1 MRRKRDTQGWL
12 DFQPSNL
19 KLTNEY
25 FARYQAISQILD
37 ETPELLEQVH
47 RDLVKALNAENRRR
61 KKECRITSEM
71 VLRLA
76 LCQLIEGLSLRE
88 TIVRVDDS
96 HRLRV
101 NGFQNPLDSGSDR
114 QVAGEFVAD
123 RAGVGQPA
131 RDGAGSGSPPAP
143 EPGGSD
149 SSPGEDSEA
158 APLPRSW

>member
-61 KKECRITSEM
+61 KKECRITSE
-71 VLRLA
+71 
-76 LCQLIEGLSLRE
+76 LSL
-88 TIVRVDDS
+88 IHIS
-96 HRLRV
+96 
-101 NGFQNPLDSGSDR
+101 
-114 QVAGEFVAD
+114 
-123 RAGVGQPA
+123 
-131 RDGAGSGSPPAP
+131 
-143 EPGGSD
+143 EPTR
-149 SSPGEDSEA
+149 PY
-158 APLPRSW
+158 